1 MCIDILESLPS
12 FCPKVVV
19 AFRGIE
25 SYASKLLVMLVNIMT
40 MMTMIQMTIMMMMVI
55 LTMMIYMDLILFGA
69 HKEELVATLA
79 PGCLHMCC
87 LKTMSIR
94 FL

>member
-25 SYASKLLVMLVNIMT
+25 SYASKLLVMMVNIMT
-40 MMTMIQMTIMMMMVI
+40 MMTMIQMTIMMMNM
-55 LTMMIYMDLILFGA
+55 TMMIWTLSSLELIKRSL
-69 HKEELVATLA
+69 LQRLPQVAFTCA
-79 PGCLHMCC
+79 A
-87 LKTMSIR
+87 
-94 FL
+94 